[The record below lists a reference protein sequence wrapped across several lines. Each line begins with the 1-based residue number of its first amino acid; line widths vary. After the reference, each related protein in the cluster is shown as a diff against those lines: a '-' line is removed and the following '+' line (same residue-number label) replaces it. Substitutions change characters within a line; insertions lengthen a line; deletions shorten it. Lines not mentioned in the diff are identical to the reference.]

1 MIFTPIPL
9 FLALSAGGSSEVQA
23 VRVRCV
29 EARTA
34 SVFAGACHYGGEAT
48 TAGREALIAWH
59 VESGSHVGVDLAGV
73 DLAVAI
79 AGDGNL
85 AEAGH
90 ARRSIVYLSD
100 RATPGQRAAAEDLL
114 RMRLGDRLGRV
125 LEVTTLSLAVAIEGD
140 RYRIDGGRAF
150 RLEGELLADRACCKM
165 PLAVW
170 YKPIAPISKPI
181 VGRNAVFRF
190 ADERLGS
197 VWDRQDENTGF
208 AGALARPDEGDGR
221 GE

>member
-1 MIFTPIPL
+1 MIFTPIPFL
-9 FLALSAGGSSEVQA
+9 LALSAAASSTGPT

-59 VESGSHVGVDLAGV
+59 VESGSYAGVDLAGV
-73 DLAVAI
+73 DLAAAI
-79 AGDGNL
+79 AGEGNL
-85 AEAGH
+85 ADAGT

-100 RATPGQRAAAEDLL
+100 RATPEQRGAAEALL
-114 RMRLGDRLGRV
+114 RLRLGDRLGRV
-125 LEVTTLSLAVAIEGD
+125 LAVATVPLATEFEGD
-140 RYRIDGGRAF
+140 RYRIDAGRLF
-150 RLEGELLADRACCKM
+150 RIEGALLADRACCKM

-170 YKPIAPISKPI
+170 YEPIAPISAPI
-181 VGRNAVFRF
+181 VGRNAVFRYS
-190 ADERLGS
+190 DERLGS
-197 VWDRQDENTGF
+197 VWDRSDENTGF
-208 AGALARPDEGDGR
+208 AGTLVRAEEGDGR